1 MTSESPLGIRDF
13 VKYPFLEESMK
24 YIRPRVSKLKLED
37 LETTEYKELYD
48 KVKKRTIASVR
59 HRITPIFEDMYK
71 DVDLEL
77 LSFLISVI
85 VLKST
90 NNELLINRY
99 SLAEARRAES
109 FLRQELGREE
119 SMPIIRYVFEKV
131 TSYGMEFSGLP
142 PPLSFKLKLIPY
154 LKLTSNFNGLT
165 WKLSNRLVDR
175 GYVYVKDR
183 EAVRLIR
190 EGSYRLIMRIM
201 RESPNPL
208 MPPKLQKLVE
218 VLRAIR
224 PPHRALTPPRTPSEF
239 PPCITILLNKIEKG
253 ENISHFGRFF
263 LTTFLLAI
271 GWEVEKVINLY
282 STMPDFNE
290 SMTRYQVEHIAGLR
304 GGRKRYSAPSCKLL
318 STYGLCFK
326 DDYCNDIRSPLRYMR
341 KKK

>member
-1 MTSESPLGIRDF
+1 
-13 VKYPFLEESMK
+13 VKYPFLEESME
-24 YIRPRVSKLKLED
+24 YIRPRVFRLKLED
-37 LETTEYKELYD
+37 LETPDYKELYD
-48 KVKKRTIASVR
+48 KVKKRVITSVKR
-59 HRITPIFEDMYK
+59 GITPIFDDMYK

-90 NNELLINRY
+90 NDELLISRY
-99 SLAEARRAES
+99 SLAEAKRAES
-109 FLRQELGREE
+109 FLRQELGHEE
-119 SMPIIRYVFEKV
+119 GMPIIKYVFEKV
-131 TSYGMEFSGLP
+131 TPYSIEFSELP

-154 LKLTSNFNGLT
+154 LKLTTNFNGLT
-165 WKLSNRLVDR
+165 WKLSNRIVDR

-183 EAVRLIR
+183 EVVRLIR
-190 EGSYRLIMRIM
+190 ESSYRLIMKRM
-201 RESPNPL
+201 YESPNPL

-218 VLRAIR
+218 ALRGIR
-224 PPHRALTPPRTPSEF
+224 PIHRAPSLPRTPTEF
-239 PPCITILLNKIEKG
+239 PPCIKVLLNKVEKG

-304 GGRKRYSAPSCKLL
+304 GGRKRYSVPSCKLL
-318 STYGLCFK
+318 ITYGLCFK
-326 DDYCNDIRSPLRYMR
+326 NDYCGDIRSPLRYMR
-341 KKK
+341 KKG